1 MENLEEIKAMI
12 QGELALIGDMEER
25 RAFKELME
33 GVFLALW
40 ETNAG
45 MYKKLEERVI
55 GELAWDMNRFC
66 IRTGLAERESF
77 DPGHRFLAPAWEDWF
92 PPPIRPGSLGS
103 ASGRRAASAWPQS
116 SSSAARGSSKA
127 FSTTVPA
134 VPAGSWPGR
143 NTPWTSFWSRPAG
156 IWNAWSSSTTCL

>member
-45 MYKKLEERVI
+45 MYKKL
-55 GELAWDMNRFC
+55 
-66 IRTGLAERESF
+66 
-77 DPGHRFLAPAWEDWF
+77 
-92 PPPIRPGSLGS
+92 
-103 ASGRRAASAWPQS
+103 
-116 SSSAARGSSKA
+116 
-127 FSTTVPA
+127 
-134 VPAGSWPGR
+134 
-143 NTPWTSFWSRPAG
+143 
-156 IWNAWSSSTTCL
+156 

>member
-12 QGELALIGDMEER
+12 QGELALIGEMEER

-66 IRTGLAERESF
+66 IRTGLAERER
-77 DPGHRFLAPAWEDWF
+77 GTV
-92 PPPIRPGSLGS
+92 IRE
-103 ASGRRAASAWPQS
+103 
-116 SSSAARGSSKA
+116 
-127 FSTTVPA
+127 
-134 VPAGSWPGR
+134 
-143 NTPWTSFWSRPAG
+143 
-156 IWNAWSSSTTCL
+156 